1 MSDLLQRL
9 NIKGHMFSDIESLED
24 AIPIDYSLV
33 RKQLEIPKNISKD
46 YIIEVLNS
54 FKKTK

>member
-9 NIKGHMFSDIESLED
+9 NIKGHMFSDIESLEE
-24 AIPIDYSLV
+24 ATPIDYSLV